1 MEARDAELNKELQ
14 ATLHTRREL
23 GEEYEPALVES
34 FLAKVEDRLDATVD
48 RRMRRLMAEQQ
59 MAVAREARGPRGSVD
74 AWGERFGFA
83 IVSLILAIPLSAI
96 AAVNADL
103 PGLLVAWLGIVGVN
117 AVHAMHRFPNFGRG
131 RRSRGQ
137 ESDWED

>member
-1 MEARDAELNKELQ
+1 MEARDAELKKELQ

-23 GEEYEPALVES
+23 GEDYEPALVES
-34 FLAKVEDRLDATVD
+34 FLEKVETRLDATVD

-59 MAVAREARGPRGSVD
+59 MAVAREARTPRGPVD

-103 PGLLVAWLGIVGVN
+103 PGLIVAWLGIVGVN
-117 AVHAMHRFPNFGRG
+117 AVHALHKLPGFGRG
-131 RRSRGQ
+131 QRGR

>member
-117 AVHAMHRFPNFGRG
+117 AVHAMHRFPSFGRG
-131 RRSRGQ
+131 RRPRGQ
-137 ESDWED
+137 DSDWED

>member
-1 MEARDAELNKELQ
+1 MEDRDAELKKELQ

-23 GEEYEPALVES
+23 GEDYEPALVES
-34 FLAKVEDRLDATVD
+34 FLKKVEDRLDATVD

-59 MAVAREARGPRGSVD
+59 MAVAREARSPRGSAD

-103 PGLLVAWLGIVGVN
+103 PGLIVAWLGIVGVN
-117 AVHAMHRFPNFGRG
+117 AVHAMHRFPQFGRS
-131 RRSRGQ
+131 RRARGQ
-137 ESDWED
+137 DSDWED

>member
-1 MEARDAELNKELQ
+1 MEARDSELKKELE

-34 FLAKVEDRLDATVD
+34 FLEKVEGRLDATVD

-59 MAVAREARGPRGSVD
+59 MTIARGARGTTD

-103 PGLLVAWLGIVGVN
+103 PGLIVAWLGIVGVN
-117 AVHAMHRFPNFGRG
+117 AVHTMHKLPHFGQG
-131 RRSRGQ
+131 RRSRRQ
-137 ESDWED
+137 DSDWED